1 MATYT
6 SALKPQVIY
15 VFAIDTPLHKGCLKI
30 GMTSLTEDC
39 KHTPGP
45 NDPLLNDIARKR
57 IDQYTKTAAI
67 KYELLYTECSAF
79 IYNGVLQTFND
90 KQVHEI
96 LRRSGIRRPEFSNS
110 HFGTEWYETDLDTVK
125 KAIAAAKE
133 GRTCLSPDEKTQ
145 NVPAPIVFRPEQRAA
160 IDMAVKRFTKKGS
173 SGSRQVLWN
182 CKMRFGKT
190 LSALQVV
197 REINAQRTLIVTHRP
212 VVNAGWYEDFEKIFY
227 DCCTTETKSP
237 SATAAGS
244 AKHDKQPARFNYGS
258 ATQGESLAQ
267 LLRQAEK
274 GMHIIGFASMQD
286 LRGSETVG
294 GQHEKNDK
302 VFATEWDLLIIDEA
316 HEGTQTELGQNVI
329 DALKHANTKVLQLS
343 GTPFNLIDQYAEE
356 EIFTWDYIMEQ
367 RAKMSWDEY
376 HLGDPNP
383 YAALPAMHIYT
394 YDLGNLLADFV
405 DEDKVFN
412 FREFFRTDECGAFV
426 HDDYVGDFLDL
437 LCRNDEDSLYPYAN
451 AEFRHI
457 FRHTLWV
464 LPGVK
469 AAKALSQK
477 LQAHP
482 VFGVF
487 TVVNV
492 AGEGDAD
499 EESRDA
505 LEKVN
510 KAIGKD
516 PGATQTI
523 TLSCGRLTTGVSIR
537 AWTGVFMMSGASS
550 TSAAGYMQ
558 TIFRVQT
565 PFTYQGR
572 MKENCYAFDFAPDR
586 ALRML
591 AEASKVSPKAGKQTD
606 EDRHTL
612 ADFLH
617 FCPVIAIEGSRMQAF
632 NVDNLL
638 TQLKRVQI
646 ERVVN
651 AGFED
656 GALYNDELL
665 RLEDGDVA
673 DFNDLR
679 AKIGTTK
686 ALKSVDKV
694 KVSDNGL
701 DGNPAQPPAASDKKP
716 PKESDPEAEALKAL
730 ENEKKKQRKNAIAI
744 LRGISIRMPLLIYG
758 ADIQDEAAELTINNF
773 THLVDDTSWAEF
785 MPAGVTKADFA
796 RFRRYYDPEV
806 FSAAGRRI
814 RQLARSADKFTIEE
828 RISRLATLFSTFRN
842 PDKETVLTPWRVV
855 NMHLSDS
862 LGGYCFMDE
871 RFEHALETPRH
882 IVRSGVTDR
891 VFSPRSTVLEINS
904 KSGLYPLY
912 AAYSIYRARLDE
924 EWCKH
929 NAIAPGRAKA
939 LWEQTLKENIFVVC
953 KTPMAVAITKRTLCG
968 FNTAQVN
975 VQYYPDLIPCLTHSS
990 QTVVS
995 NLRDAKG
1002 FWGLNDKKEMK
1013 IDAII
1018 GNPPYQVVNQG
1029 NGKGAD
1035 PIYHKF
1041 IDIAMALS
1049 SQGTLIHPA
1058 RFLFNAGKT
1067 PKDWNEKLLN
1077 DKHYKVVDFWANSI
1091 EVFPTVDIKGGVA
1104 TSYWNKEKT
1113 IGPIGMFSVFEELQQ
1128 ILCKVERLQPLPFS
1142 QIVAPRELYRLTEQC
1157 YQDHPNLQGRQ
1168 SAGHKY
1174 SLGANIFE
1182 VFPELFLEECP
1193 EEHKN
1198 EWCRVYGRY
1207 NNRRVFKWC
1216 KVEYIT
1222 HPDNFNAYKVVFPE
1236 ANGSGALGEALSS
1249 PIVSEP
1255 MECYT
1260 DTFISAGV
1268 FDRNTEA
1275 EACLKYIKTKF
1286 ARTLLSILKV
1296 TQHNPKDTWRL
1307 VPLQDFTSA
1316 SDIDW
1321 TQEIEQIDRQLYRKY
1336 GLTPQEIAFIEEKV
1350 KPMQ

>member
-133 GRTCLSPDEKTQ
+133 GRTCLSPNEKTQ

-160 IDMAVKRFTKKGS
+160 IDMAVKRFTKKGG

-294 GQHEKNDK
+294 GQHEKNDN

-316 HEGTQTELGQNVI
+316 HEGTQTELGQAVI
-329 DALKHANTKVLQLS
+329 EQLRHANTKVLQLS

-412 FREFFRTDECGAFV
+412 FREFFRTDERGAFV

-482 VFGVF
+482 VFGAF

-492 AGEGDAD
+492 AGDGDVD

-701 DGNPAQPPAASDKKP
+701 DGNPAQPPAPSDKKP
-716 PKESDPEAEALKAL
+716 PKESDSEAEALKAL

-975 VQYYPDLIPCLTHSS
+975 AQYYPDLIQSLTHSS
-990 QTVVS
+990 QDVVS

-1018 GNPPYQVVNQG
+1018 GNPPYQVLDG
-1029 NGKGAD
+1029 GGTGASAT
-1035 PIYHKF
+1035 PIYHRF
-1041 IDIAMALS
+1041 IEISKKIQPSCISM
-1049 SQGTLIHPA
+1049 IIPA
-1058 RFLFNAGKT
+1058 KWYTGGKGL
-1067 PKDWNEKLLN
+1067 DDFRAEMLN
-1077 DKHYKVVDFWANSI
+1077 DKRIAFIADFEDSRQL
-1091 EVFPTVDIKGGVA
+1091 FPTADIAGGICYFNWLSTHKGLCSFVSIKGETRKKRKRNLSNDDVFVRDLFA
-1104 TSYWNKEKT
+1104 HEIINKVK
-1113 IGPIGMFSVFEELQQ
+1113 
-1128 ILCKVERLQPLPFS
+1128 
-1142 QIVAPRELYRLTEQC
+1142 
-1157 YQDHPNLQGRQ
+1157 
-1168 SAGHKY
+1168 
-1174 SLGANIFE
+1174 SLKE
-1182 VFPELFLEECP
+1182 V
-1193 EEHKN
+1193 
-1198 EWCRVYGRY
+1198 
-1207 NNRRVFKWC
+1207 
-1216 KVEYIT
+1216 T
-1222 HPDNFNAYKVVFPE
+1222 MDNVVFSRKPFGFASNGDFTQHLSNKSIRIFTSKGWQCVNRTEISSNIDQVHRWKVIMSKTGAEHAGQSDSNGMKRVISRIMVIAPDEICSESYLLLSCFDNQEE
-1236 ANGSGALGEALSS
+1236 AENLLAYMRTRFVRFLLSS
-1249 PIVSEP
+1249 ILL
-1255 MECYT
+1255 T
-1260 DTFISAGV
+1260 QNIAKD
-1268 FDRNTEA
+1268 
-1275 EACLKYIKTKF
+1275 KF
-1286 ARTLLSILKV
+1286 KLI
-1296 TQHNPKDTWRL
+1296 
-1307 VPLQDFTSA
+1307 PLQDFTHCWNDKELYKKYDLTSN
-1316 SDIDW
+1316 
-1321 TQEIEQIDRQLYRKY
+1321 EIEY
-1336 GLTPQEIAFIEEKV
+1336 IESLI
-1350 KPMQ
+1350 KPM

>member
-160 IDMAVKRFTKKGS
+160 IDMAVKRFTKKGG

-294 GQHEKNDK
+294 GQHEKNDN

-316 HEGTQTELGQNVI
+316 HEGTQTELGQAVI
-329 DALKHANTKVLQLS
+329 EQLRHANTKVLQLS

-412 FREFFRTDECGAFV
+412 FREFFRTDERGAFV

-482 VFGVF
+482 VFGAF

-492 AGEGDAD
+492 AGEGDVD

-565 PFTYQGR
+565 PFEYQGR
-572 MKENCYAFDFAPDR
+572 VKENCYAFDFAPDR

-591 AEASKVSPKAGKQTD
+591 AEASKVSYKAGKQTA

-612 ADFLH
+612 ADFLS

-701 DGNPAQPPAASDKKP
+701 DGNPAQPPVPSDKKP
-716 PKESDPEAEALKAL
+716 PKESDPETEALKAL

-773 THLVDDTSWAEF
+773 TYLVDDTSWAEF

-975 VQYYPDLIPCLTHSS
+975 AQYYPDLIQSLTHSS
-990 QTVVS
+990 QDVVS

-1018 GNPPYQVVNQG
+1018 GNPPYQVLDG
-1029 NGKGAD
+1029 GGTGASAT
-1035 PIYHKF
+1035 PIYHRF
-1041 IDIAMALS
+1041 IEISKKIQPSCISM
-1049 SQGTLIHPA
+1049 IIPA
-1058 RFLFNAGKT
+1058 KWYTGGKGL
-1067 PKDWNEKLLN
+1067 DDFRAEMLN
-1077 DKHYKVVDFWANSI
+1077 DKRIAFIADFEDSRQL
-1091 EVFPTVDIKGGVA
+1091 FPTADIAGGICYFNWLSTHKGLCSFVSIKGETRKKRKRNLSNDDVFVRDLFA
-1104 TSYWNKEKT
+1104 HEIINKVK
-1113 IGPIGMFSVFEELQQ
+1113 
-1128 ILCKVERLQPLPFS
+1128 
-1142 QIVAPRELYRLTEQC
+1142 
-1157 YQDHPNLQGRQ
+1157 
-1168 SAGHKY
+1168 
-1174 SLGANIFE
+1174 SLKE
-1182 VFPELFLEECP
+1182 V
-1193 EEHKN
+1193 
-1198 EWCRVYGRY
+1198 
-1207 NNRRVFKWC
+1207 
-1216 KVEYIT
+1216 T
-1222 HPDNFNAYKVVFPE
+1222 MDNVVFSRKPFGFASNGDFTQHLSNKSIRIFTSKGWQCVNRTEISSNIDQVHRWKVIMSKTGAEHAGQSDSNGMKRVISRIMVIAPDEICSESYLLLSCFDNQEE
-1236 ANGSGALGEALSS
+1236 AENLLAYMRTRFVRFLLSS
-1249 PIVSEP
+1249 ILL
-1255 MECYT
+1255 T
-1260 DTFISAGV
+1260 QNIAKD
-1268 FDRNTEA
+1268 
-1275 EACLKYIKTKF
+1275 KF
-1286 ARTLLSILKV
+1286 KLI
-1296 TQHNPKDTWRL
+1296 
-1307 VPLQDFTSA
+1307 PLQDFTHCWNDKELYKKYDLTSN
-1316 SDIDW
+1316 
-1321 TQEIEQIDRQLYRKY
+1321 EIEY
-1336 GLTPQEIAFIEEKV
+1336 IESLI
-1350 KPMQ
+1350 KPM